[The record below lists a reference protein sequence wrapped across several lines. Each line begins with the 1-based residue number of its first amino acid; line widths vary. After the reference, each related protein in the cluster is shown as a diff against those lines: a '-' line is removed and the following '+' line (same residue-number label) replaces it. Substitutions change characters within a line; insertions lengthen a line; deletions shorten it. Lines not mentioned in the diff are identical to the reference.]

1 MSETKILMTA
11 EINADD
17 CYCTG
22 ECSYLFTQGT
32 SRKMEFVCSLYERT
46 LDVKVFVLNIN
57 DGSLCV
63 KRCYQC
69 EIAERALSTTKDIVT
84 E

>member
-1 MSETKILMTA
+1 MSEMKILTTT

-32 SRKMEFVCSLYERT
+32 TMNMEFVCSLYERT
-46 LDVKVFVLNIN
+46 LDVRVFVSNIT
-57 DGSLCV
+57 DGYSRV

-69 EIAERALSTTKDIVT
+69 ERAERALSSTKDIVT

>member
-1 MSETKILMTA
+1 MSEMKILTTT

-32 SRKMEFVCSLYERT
+32 NRKMEFVCSLYEKE
-46 LDVKVFVLNIN
+46 L
-57 DGSLCV
+57 GSEVYGHCMDDAIIVV
-63 KRCYQC
+63 KRCFQC
-69 EIAERALSTTKDIVT
+69 VKAEQALASAKGMVT